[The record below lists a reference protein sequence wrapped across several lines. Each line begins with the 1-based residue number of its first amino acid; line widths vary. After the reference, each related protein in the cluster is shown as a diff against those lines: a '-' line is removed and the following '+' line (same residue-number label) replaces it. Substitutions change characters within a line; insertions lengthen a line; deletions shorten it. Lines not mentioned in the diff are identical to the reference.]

1 MSVKDVRRILEQLNE
16 PNEFQ
21 MEEVD
26 LTDNTFFT
34 YKVSNCKIKDMDVR
48 FNKLR
53 PDHTRFDVFINC
65 LLYTSPSPRD

>member
-1 MSVKDVRRILEQLNE
+1 MSVKDIRRVLQQLNE

-34 YKVSNCKIKDMDVR
+34 YKVSN
-48 FNKLR
+48 
-53 PDHTRFDVFINC
+53 
-65 LLYTSPSPRD
+65 